1 MCVCIHITL
10 YLFYPSFFPT
20 PHPQLFGPV
29 LNLIPLAESVVK
41 LKAVCMICF
50 KDAAFTKRLGS
61 EKQVCLT
68 MVPIKPHSIR
78 SKLFIGGI
86 ISSMQ

>member
-10 YLFYPSFFPT
+10 YLFYPSFFPLL
-20 PHPQLFGPV
+20 HIHSHLV

-78 SKLFIGGI
+78 SKLFIGGL
-86 ISSMQ
+86 ISSMMQ